1 MDAMDVIMRFNT
13 IEILNANYLIHYIL
27 VIFYI

>member
-1 MDAMDVIMRFNT
+1 MDVIMRFNT